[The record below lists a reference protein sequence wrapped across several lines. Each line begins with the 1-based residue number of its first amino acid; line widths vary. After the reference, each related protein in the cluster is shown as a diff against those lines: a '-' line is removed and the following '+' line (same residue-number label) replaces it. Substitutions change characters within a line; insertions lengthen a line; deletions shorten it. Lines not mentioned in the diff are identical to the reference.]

1 MVALMES
8 LNFKDLRITDI
19 KGFDPNKIYWLNV
32 SIDKNKVSLEE
43 VHEQLVQLKSIFN
56 SFNINVIISALLD
69 GIDIKSIEPKE
80 ENNNNE

>member
-1 MVALMES
+1 MES
-8 LNFKDLRITDI
+8 LNFKDLKITDI

-32 SIDKNKVSLEE
+32 SIDKNKISLEE
-43 VHEQLVQLKSIFN
+43 AHKQLMQLKSIFN
-56 SFNINVIISALLD
+56 SFNIDVIISGLFD